1 MVTLKIY
8 FQHTVDLFEINK
20 AADIWN
26 KQADAFRLSYIQC
39 ADAREW
45 LFIIYPVKASV
56 LVPISVLEAFSSF
69 AMCHLPEWHG
79 EINLM
84 Q

>member
-1 MVTLKIY
+1 MVTLKFY
-8 FQHTVDLFEINK
+8 FQHPATLQEIGE
-20 AADIWN
+20 AADEWN
-26 KQADAFRLSYIQC
+26 KQADAFKLSYIQC

-45 LFIIYPVKASV
+45 LFILRPVKASV
-56 LVPISVLEAFSSF
+56 LVPISVLEAFSAF
-69 AMCHLPEWHG
+69 AMCHLPEWYG

>member
-8 FQHTVDLFEINK
+8 FKQPATLKEICGAVDE
-20 AADIWN
+20 WN
-26 KQADAFRLSYIQC
+26 KQADAFKLSYIQC

-45 LFIIYPVKASV
+45 LFVIRPVKASV
-56 LVPISVLEAFSSF
+56 LVPLSVLEAFSAF
-69 AMCHLPEWHG
+69 AMCHLFDWYG